1 MNNSYTKRPWKMMK
15 ISYVS
20 KLITCAMSIMSALCV
35 LPCSAQK
42 KQHGKAS
49 FYSKRSTGART
60 ASGQRL
66 HHDSLTCAHRYYPFG
81 TRLKVTNLSNNK
93 SVIVKVIDRGP
104 FGRGRIIDL
113 SWAAAKAIGM
123 IAQGVASVKIETVE
137 NPIPYRPEENKLPH
151 VDFEVA
157 ESDYEFKPTWKHTK
171 EQEIATKEPNQ
182 TKNTKGKLENTEVN
196 KSQQNHT
203 KHEFQN
209 KSSHESQSKS
219 SHKSQSK
226 NSHEKRRVF
235 E

>member
-1 MNNSYTKRPWKMMK
+1 MMK
-15 ISYVS
+15 ISYVT
-20 KLITCAMSIMSALCV
+20 KLISCAMSIVSALCI

-49 FYSKRSTGART
+49 FYSKKSTGART
-60 ASGQRL
+60 ASGQKL

-137 NPIPYRPEENKLPH
+137 NPIPYRPEETKLPH
-151 VDFEVA
+151 VEFDVA
-157 ESDYEFKPTWKHTK
+157 ESDYEFKPTWKHPK
-171 EQEIATKEPNQ
+171 EQESDKKETKSLMETNNA
-182 TKNTKGKLENTEVN
+182 KNAKEKMEKKEGN
-196 KSQQNHT
+196 KSQQSHT
-203 KHEFQN
+203 KHESPN
-209 KSSHESQSKS
+209 KSTH
-219 SHKSQSK
+219 
-226 NSHEKRRVF
+226 
-235 E
+235 